1 MEFWKSIEEEVF
13 ENYDLDIYEKMCLLV
28 LMSRDESTRM
38 TTGKLAEFMGCGKVT
53 AKRAFDSL
61 RMKGYL
67 AKDYQS
73 DPPVRRESSVIQNP
87 DDVAEIT
94 KVLQHFDDDFKE
106 GFFKVDQEPNVDT
119 PENPVPSQTKHR
131 GENDLR
137 RRMAEYLL
145 GDETSYESVP
155 KAFVSQKESK
165 EALVDEVIELIE
177 EKINFKEANIILA
190 FAGNDMERIKKHYV
204 QAKSSQ
210 VKDTIGFLINALQK
224 KESNVIK
231 TEEKAQENSQIDT
244 NRLKKMQAYHN
255 NKMK

>member
-38 TTGKLAEFMGCGKVT
+38 TTEKLAEFMGCGKVT

-87 DDVAEIT
+87 DEVAEIS
-94 KVLQHFDDDFKE
+94 KVVEHFDDDFKE
-106 GFFKVDQEPNVDT
+106 GFFKVEHEPVAKN
-119 PENPVPSQTKHR
+119 KHR
-131 GENDLR
+131 GESDLR
-137 RRMAEYLL
+137 KRMAEYLL
-145 GDETSYESVP
+145 GDDTAFEPAP
-155 KAFVSQKESK
+155 KVFVSQKESK
-165 EALVDEVIELIE
+165 EALVDEVIDLIE

-204 QAKSSQ
+204 KAKASQ
-210 VKDTIGFLINALQK
+210 VTDTIGFLINALQK

-231 TEEKAQENSQIDT
+231 TEEKAQENSQIDS

-255 NKMK
+255 NKTK

>member
-1 MEFWKSIEEEVF
+1 MDFWKSIEEEVF
-13 ENYDLDIYEKMCLLV
+13 ENEDLDIYEKMCLLV
-28 LMSRDESTRM
+28 LMSRDESARM
-38 TTGKLAEFMGCGKVT
+38 TTEKLSELMGCGKVT

-61 RMKGYL
+61 RTKGYL

-106 GFFKVDQEPNVDT
+106 GFYKVDQEPTTDT
-119 PENPVPSQTKHR
+119 PENHVPSQTKHR

-145 GDETSYESVP
+145 GDETDYEPLP
-155 KAFVSQKESK
+155 KSFVSQKESK

-190 FAGNDMERIKKHYV
+190 FAGNDMERIKKHYI
-204 QAKSSQ
+204 QAKASQ
-210 VKDTIGFLINALQK
+210 VTDTIGFLINALQK

-231 TEEKAQENSQIDT
+231 SDEKTQENSQIDT

-255 NKMK
+255 NKVK

>member
-38 TTGKLAEFMGCGKVT
+38 TTEKLAEFMGCGKVT
-53 AKRAFDSL
+53 AKRAFESL

-87 DDVAEIT
+87 EDVAEIS
-94 KVLQHFDDDFKE
+94 KVVEHFDDDFKE
-106 GFFKVDQEPNVDT
+106 GFFKVDQEPVT
-119 PENPVPSQTKHR
+119 QTKHR

-137 RRMAEYLL
+137 KRMAEYLL
-145 GDETSYESVP
+145 GDDSSYESAP

-165 EALVDEVIELIE
+165 EALVDQVIELIE

-190 FAGNDMERIKKHYV
+190 FAGNDMERIKKHYI
-204 QAKSSQ
+204 QAKASQ
-210 VKDTIGFLINALQK
+210 VTDTIGFLINALQK

-231 TEEKAQENSQIDT
+231 TEEKTQDNSQIDSS
-244 NRLKKMQAYHN
+244 RLKKMQAYQN

>member
-1 MEFWKSIEEEVF
+1 MEFWKTIEEEVF
-13 ENYDLDIYEKMCLLV
+13 ENDDLDIYEKMCLLV

-38 TTGKLAEFMGCGKVT
+38 TTEKLAEWMGCGKVT

-87 DDVAEIT
+87 EDVAEIT

-106 GFFKVDQEPNVDT
+106 GFFKVDQEPV
-119 PENPVPSQTKHR
+119 VQTKHR

-137 RRMAEYLL
+137 KRMAEYLL
-145 GDETSYESVP
+145 SDDASYETAP
-155 KAFVSQKESK
+155 KVFVSQKESK
-165 EALVDEVIELIE
+165 EALVDQVIELVE

-204 QAKSSQ
+204 QAKASQ
-210 VKDTIGFLINALQK
+210 VTDTIGYLINALQK

-231 TEEKAQENSQIDT
+231 TEEKVPENSQIDSI
-244 NRLKKMQAYHN
+244 RLKKMQAYHN

>member
-38 TTGKLAEFMGCGKVT
+38 TTEKLAEFMGCGKVT
-53 AKRAFDSL
+53 ARRAFDSL

-67 AKDYQS
+67 AKDYQD
-73 DPPVRRESSVIQNP
+73 DPPVRRESSVMQNT

-94 KVLQHFDDDFKE
+94 KVVEHFDDDFKE
-106 GFFKVDQEPNVDT
+106 GFFKVDHEPVAK
-119 PENPVPSQTKHR
+119 SMHR

-137 RRMAEYLL
+137 KRMAEYLL
-145 GDETSYESVP
+145 GDETTIEPTP

-165 EALVDEVIELIE
+165 KALVDEVIELIE

-190 FAGNDMERIKKHYV
+190 FAGNDMERIKKHYI
-204 QAKSSQ
+204 QAKASQ
-210 VKDTIGFLINALQK
+210 VTDTIGFLINALQK

-231 TEEKAQENSQIDT
+231 TEEKAQENSQIDS